1 LINIKNKISLVTG
14 ASRGIGKSISLSLL
28 NAGAIVVGTA
38 SDAKKLD
45 SFAESLSSNVRKNF
59 FPIAADLT
67 VNEDII
73 NLCSIIKNDIGGPEI
88 IINNAG
94 VMVFELLNDIT
105 DDMLQSSYEVNVFAP
120 FKISRQFV
128 PAMIKKKWGR
138 IINICSSSSYF
149 GGGTPRHCLYTGT
162 KHALLG
168 FSKALDDELREYNI
182 RVGTVSPAG
191 VTTEMI
197 TNRSDLDHS
206 SFMSPE
212 EVAEAVM
219 YLVCSEG
226 KGIVYEMRMWR
237 MKR

>member
-1 LINIKNKISLVTG
+1 MINIKNKISLVTG

-38 SDAKKLD
+38 SDEKKLNI
-45 SFAESLSSNVRKNF
+45 FAESLSSNVRKNF

-73 NLCSIIKNDIGGPEI
+73 NLCSTIKNDIGGAEI

-128 PAMIKKKWGR
+128 PAMIKKEWGR

-191 VTTEMI
+191 VKTEMI